1 MFNEKCLI
9 IAELSANHGGD
20 INIAIDTIKA
30 AKASGADAIKL
41 QTYTADTITLN
52 VQNDYF
58 KIDQGTLWDG
68 QYLYDLYKDAAL
80 PWHWHKALFK
90 VAKEEGLQC
99 FSSPF
104 DHTAVDFLEQF
115 NPPYYKIAS
124 FEINDLPLIRYTA
137 ETGRPIIISTGMGD
151 ENEIQNAVDTCREV
165 GNYDITLLKCTSS
178 YPATL
183 ATSNLLSIPALAKR
197 FDVKVGLSD
206 HTEGYIAPVAA
217 VSLGASVIEKHFILD
232 RSIGGADASFSMEPK
247 EFKLMVEN
255 VRAAEESLGEI
266 TFEIPSESIKNKKFK
281 RSLFISEDIKKG
293 EKFSI
298 DNLKSV
304 RPSNGLPPDMLSDL
318 LNKRANKDLFFG
330 QPLTKEDIGE

>member
-30 AKASGADAIKL
+30 SKASGADAIKL

-68 QYLYDLYKDAAL
+68 QYLYDLYKNAAL
-80 PWHWHKALFK
+80 PWEWHEELFK

-104 DHTAVDFLEQF
+104 DSTAVDFLEQF

-151 ENEIQNAVDTCREV
+151 ETEIQNAVDTCREV

-183 ATSNLLSIPALAKR
+183 DSSNLLSIPALAKR

-206 HTEGYIAPVAA
+206 HTKGYIAPVAA

-266 TFEIPSESIKNKKFK
+266 TFEIPNESIKNKKFK

-330 QPLTKEDIGE
+330 QPLTKEDIAE